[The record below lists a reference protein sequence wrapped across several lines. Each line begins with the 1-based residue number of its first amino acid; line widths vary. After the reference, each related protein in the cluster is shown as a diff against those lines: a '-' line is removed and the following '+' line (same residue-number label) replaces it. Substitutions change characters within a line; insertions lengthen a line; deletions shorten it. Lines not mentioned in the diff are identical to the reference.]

1 MLSQGGRY
9 TDPELDPTSKI
20 ITYREVVAYVV
31 FLCVAVVVALFV
43 GAYLGRQSVIKN
55 VANES
60 IGEQLG
66 GEVTPNEVSP
76 FQRVVETKDAH
87 YQEAK
92 KDTQSQNT
100 GSEFPTSPFPTST
113 NVASSQDVTKSSTT
127 VSSIVVLENNPSH
140 MDNSSV
146 TQSMSDNDG
155 SVSSGVD
162 SSKSF
167 SSTPFNTQVASA
179 DNQVAN
185 LDKTVQQ
192 GVGSSPVAEA
202 TVDKTMPVHIDLQ
215 PITPPMEVE
224 NSESKH
230 TKSQTQSTN
239 QSVSLPARKPK
250 TYTVQLS
257 LLTGEEAQRRAKAL
271 LMETSKKYPQYQFTL
286 EKVGNGWKILA
297 INFPNEKSAREAI
310 KLLSRDNNFKGAFLI
325 RP

>member
-31 FLCVAVVVALFV
+31 FLCFAVVVALFV
-43 GAYLGRQSVIKN
+43 GAYLGRQSVIRN
-55 VANES
+55 GANES

-66 GEVTPNEVSP
+66 RVVTPNEVSP
-76 FQRVVETKDAH
+76 SQRVVESKDA
-87 YQEAK
+87 QSQDTK
-92 KDTQSQNT
+92 KDTQSQNI
-100 GSEFPTSPFPTST
+100 GSESPTLSSPTST
-113 NVASSQDVTKSSTT
+113 NVASSQGLNRSSSTV
-127 VSSIVVLENNPSH
+127 VSEENTSPT
-140 MDNSSV
+140 DNSSA
-146 TQSMSDNDG
+146 TQSMTNNEG

-167 SSTPFNTQVASA
+167 SSTPFNTQVVSS

-185 LDKTVQQ
+185 LDKTVHQ
-192 GVGSSPVAEA
+192 GEGSSPVTEV

-224 NSESKH
+224 NSESKP
-230 TKSQTQSTN
+230 TKSQTRSTN
-239 QSVSLPARKPK
+239 QSVSIPVRKPK
-250 TYTVQLS
+250 TYSVQLS
-257 LLTGEEAQRRAKAL
+257 VLTGEEAQKRAKAL

-286 EKVGNGWKILA
+286 EKVGKGWKILA

-310 KLLSRDNNFKGAFLI
+310 KVFSRENDFKGAFLI